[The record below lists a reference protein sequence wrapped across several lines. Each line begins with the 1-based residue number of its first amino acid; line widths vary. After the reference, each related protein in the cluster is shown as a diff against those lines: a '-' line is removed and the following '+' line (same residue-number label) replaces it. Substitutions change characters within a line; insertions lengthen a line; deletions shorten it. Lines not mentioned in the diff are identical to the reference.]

1 MSKKGEIKILEL
13 HLMALFELVLLLIVC
28 AVKLVFPFALIYFV
42 YYLFV
47 KKGNKK

>member
-1 MSKKGEIKILEL
+1 MHLDLVLDGVILLIAILCKILL
-13 HLMALFELVLLLIVC
+13 
-28 AVKLVFPFALIYFV
+28 PFALIYFA